1 MILGWGKSS
10 QQWRC
15 KKNPLLKCILVKF
28 SSAFCETMES
38 WSYKNKC
45 LLRLLLYGTGVWCFS
60 SSLSSL
66 SSECNFSRVAVGC
79 NRFLGKEGCVDT
91 HRLVMFSQEGTWL
104 YIWLSW
110 KEISNSVIYKNCQGL
125 RLFFPPFSESK
136 LQQVGVKWVKHFW
149 QDLCAHTVEWE
160 WNLTV

>member
-1 MILGWGKSS
+1 M
-10 QQWRC
+10 
-15 KKNPLLKCILVKF
+15 KF
-28 SSAFCETMES
+28 GSAFHETGES
-38 WSYKNKC
+38 WSYKNKR
-45 LLRLLLYGTGVWCFS
+45 LLRLLLYGTSVWCFS

-110 KEISNSVIYKNCQGL
+110 KEISNTVIYKNCQGL
-125 RLFFPPFSESK
+125 RLCVFCFFCFFFLFSSLSKSK

-149 QDLCAHTVEWE
+149 QDLCAHTVDGSEIWQSIGGGA
-160 WNLTV
+160 TDK